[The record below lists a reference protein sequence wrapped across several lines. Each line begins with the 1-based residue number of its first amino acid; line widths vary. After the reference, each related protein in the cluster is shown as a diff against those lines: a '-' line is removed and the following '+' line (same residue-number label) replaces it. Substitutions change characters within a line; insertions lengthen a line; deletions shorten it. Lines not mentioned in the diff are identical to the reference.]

1 MLIPLQWLAEYVELP
16 AGTTGGQVAADLV
29 RVGLEEEGLFGGE
42 VTGPLVVGRVLEV
55 NPEAQKNGKTI
66 NWCQVDVGYNGQRLT
81 DDTPQGIVCGAHN
94 FAVGDLVAVIL
105 PGGVLPGD
113 FVISARKTYGHVS
126 AGMICSAKELGLGQ
140 ESDGIIVL
148 GEYFGDE
155 ALSLQPGDN
164 LISTFGLDQ
173 ETVEINVTPDRGYCF
188 SLRGVAREYGH
199 STGASFTDPA
209 HLTVDSAGEGGFG
222 VELRDEAP
230 IHGVPGC
237 DRYVARAVRGLNLS
251 APTPAWMATRLT
263 QAGMRPISL
272 AVDVTNYVMLALGQP
287 LHAFDLDTL
296 TGPIVVRR
304 ARVGEKLT
312 TLDDVTRSLHTDDLL
327 ITDGGD
333 SVLALAG
340 VMGGESSEVS
350 DSTTSVLIESAHFD
364 ARSIGRTARRHR
376 LPSEAAK
383 RFERGV
389 DPNLSDAAA
398 QMAVNLLVEF
408 GGGTAD
414 QHITDADE
422 RIAQHAF
429 DLELTLV
436 SRYVGVNYSVERVI
450 EVLENIGCLVQVS
463 PDAATVSVLPPSWRP
478 DLTDPTDL
486 VEEVARIDGYDK
498 IPSIV
503 PSAPGGCG
511 LTHHQRL
518 RRAIAAALAGQG
530 LSEVLTYP
538 FVGTKRFDDLGLA
551 KDDPRR
557 DAVVLANPLSDEA
570 PLMRTELLQTLPDTL
585 RRNISRGAKDVAL
598 FEIDTLSAATSA
610 SAPAPP
616 GGVLPDDGVLA
627 KIRGAVPHQP
637 WRVAMIASGSAERG
651 GWWGAGRSAQA
662 SDAVAWARS
671 VAAVAGLHDV
681 HAITDSRM
689 PFHPGRCVRL
699 ELSKA
704 SSGSGTASDA
714 VSGADGDDGSDGD
727 AAVVL
732 GWAGELHPKVVAALG
747 VPART
752 VAAEVDID
760 VVAAMSTDRF
770 IASPISTQ
778 PQATSD
784 VALTVARTVPNAAVA
799 ASLRAGAGQ
808 LLESIALFDVYEGD
822 QIDAAAKSLA
832 FRLVFRASDRT
843 LRTEEVNEARDAAI
857 AQAAADH
864 EAVQRA

>member
-1 MLIPLQWLAEYVELP
+1 MLIPLQWLAEYVDLP
-16 AGTTGGQVAADLV
+16 LGVTGEQVAADLV

-42 VTGPLVVGRVLEV
+42 VTGPLVVGRVLELT
-55 NPEAQKNGKTI
+55 PEQQKNGRTI
-66 NWCQVDVGYNGQRLT
+66 NWCQVDVGQHGQRLT

-105 PGGVLPGD
+105 PGGTLGEVT
-113 FVISARKTYGHVS
+113 ISARKTYGHVS

-148 GEYFGDE
+148 RDYFGDE
-155 ALSLQPGDN
+155 ALPLEPGDN
-164 LISTFGLDQ
+164 LIPAFGLDQ

-188 SLRGVAREYGH
+188 SLRGVAREYAH
-199 STGASFTDPA
+199 STGATFTDPA
-209 HLTVDSAGEGGFG
+209 HLSVDPATDDGFG
-222 VELRDEAP
+222 VDLRDEAP
-230 IHGVPGC
+230 IHGVAGC

-251 APTPAWMATRLT
+251 APTPAWMATRLA

-296 TGPIVVRR
+296 DGPIVVRR
-304 ARVGEKLT
+304 ARAGEKLT
-312 TLDDVTRSLHTDDLL
+312 TLDDVARSLHTDDLL

-333 SVLALAG
+333 TVLALAG

-350 DSTTSVLIESAHFD
+350 ATTTNVLIESAHFD

-398 QMAVNLLVEF
+398 QMAADLLVQF

-414 QHITDADE
+414 PLITDIDE
-422 RIAQHAF
+422 RAPREEF
-429 DLELTLV
+429 DLELALAG
-436 SRYVGVNYSVERVI
+436 RYVGVGYTPERI
-450 EVLENIGCLVQVS
+450 IDVLGQIGCVVEGS
-463 PDAATVSVLPPSWRP
+463 PGGGTVSVLPPSWRP

-498 IPSIV
+498 IPSIM
-503 PSAPGGCG
+503 PSAPGGRG

-518 RRAIAAALAGQG
+518 RRAISGALAGQG
-530 LSEVLTYP
+530 LAEVLTYP
-538 FVGTKRFDDLGLA
+538 FVGTKRFDDLGVP
-551 KDDPRR
+551 KGDPRR
-557 DAVVLANPLSDEA
+557 NAVVLANPLSDEA

-585 RRNISRGAKDVAL
+585 RRNVSRGAKDVAL
-598 FEIDTLSAATSA
+598 FEIDTVSAATRA
-610 SAPAPP
+610 SAPAPA
-616 GGVLPDDGVLA
+616 GGTVPDDEMLA
-627 KIRGAVPHQP
+627 QIRGAVPYQP
-637 WRVAMIASGSAERG
+637 WHVAMIASGSVVRG
-651 GWWGAGRSAQA
+651 GWWGSGRAAQA
-662 SDAVAWARS
+662 SDAVSWARG

-681 HAITDSRM
+681 RAITDSRM

-699 ELSKA
+699 VLA
-704 SSGSGTASDA
+704 ARQGID
-714 VSGADGDDGSDGD
+714 GATDE
-727 AAVVL
+727 VLL
-732 GWAGELHPKVVAALG
+732 GWAGELHPKVTAALG
-747 VPART
+747 LPART
-752 VAAEVDID
+752 VAAEVDLD

-770 IASPISTQ
+770 VASPISTQ

-784 VALTVARTVPNAAVA
+784 VALAVARSVPNAAVED
-799 ASLRAGAGQ
+799 SLRAGAGE
-808 LLESIALFDVYEGD
+808 LLESIVLFDVYEGD
-822 QIDAAAKSLA
+822 QIEATAKSLA

-857 AQAAADH
+857 ARAGVEHQ
-864 EAVQRA
+864 AVQRA

>member
-1 MLIPLQWLAEYVELP
+1 MLIPLQWLAEYVDLS
-16 AGTTGGQVAADLV
+16 TGVSGEQVAADLV

-55 NPEAQKNGKTI
+55 VPEQQKNGKTI
-66 NWCQVDVGYNGQRLT
+66 NWCQVDVGQHGQRLT

-148 GEYFGDE
+148 RDYFGDE
-155 ALSLQPGDN
+155 ALSLEPGDN
-164 LISTFGLDQ
+164 LIPAFGLDQ

-188 SLRGVAREYGH
+188 SLRGVAREYAH
-199 STGASFTDPA
+199 STGARFTDPA
-209 HLTVDSAGEGGFG
+209 DLPVNPAASGGFA
-222 VELRDEAP
+222 VELRDDAP
-230 IHGVPGC
+230 IHGVAGC
-237 DRYVARAVRGLNLS
+237 DRYVARVVRDLDLS
-251 APTPAWMATRLT
+251 APTPPWMATRLT

-272 AVDVTNYVMLALGQP
+272 TVDVTNYVMLALGQP

-296 TGPIVVRR
+296 GGPIVVRR
-304 ARVGEKLT
+304 ARAGEKLT
-312 TLDDVTRSLHTDDLL
+312 TLDDVVRSLHTDDLL

-333 SVLALAG
+333 TVLALAG

-350 DSTTSVLIESAHFD
+350 ATTTNVLIESAHFD

-398 QMAVNLLVEF
+398 QMAADLLVEF

-414 QHITDADE
+414 PQITDVDQRE
-422 RIAQHAF
+422 TRGAF
-429 DLELTLV
+429 DLELALV
-436 SRYVGVNYSVERVI
+436 SRYVGVDYTPERIVDI
-450 EVLENIGCLVQVS
+450 LEHIGCVLEATPGRQG
-463 PDAATVSVLPPSWRP
+463 TVSVLPPSWRP

-498 IPSIV
+498 IPSVV
-503 PSAPGGCG
+503 PPAPGGRG

-518 RRAIAAALAGQG
+518 RRAIASALAGQG
-530 LSEVLTYP
+530 LAEVLTYP
-538 FVGTKRFDDLGLA
+538 FVGTKRFDDLGMPA
-551 KDDPRR
+551 GDPRR
-557 DAVVLANPLSDEA
+557 RAVVLANPLSDEA

-585 RRNISRGAKDVAL
+585 RRNVSRGAIDIAL
-598 FEIDTLSAATSA
+598 FEIDTVSAAKKA
-610 SAPAPP
+610 SAPAPA
-616 GGVLPDDGVLA
+616 GGTVPDDETLA
-627 KIRGAVPHQP
+627 QIRTAVPDQP
-637 WRVAMIASGSAERG
+637 WHVAMIASGSAEQG
-651 GWWGAGRSAQA
+651 GWWGNARVAQA

-671 VAAVAGLHDV
+671 VAVVAGLHHV
-681 HAITDSRM
+681 KAVTDARM

-699 ELSKA
+699 ELSGGA
-704 SSGSGTASDA
+704 SSHGGPA
-714 VSGADGDDGSDGD
+714 VGEGGD
-727 AAVVL
+727 VVL
-732 GWAGELHPKVVAALG
+732 GWAGELHPKVIAALG
-747 VPART
+747 LPART
-752 VAAEVDID
+752 VAAEVDLD
-760 VVAAMSTDRF
+760 VVAAMSMDRF
-770 IASPISTQ
+770 MASPISTQ

-784 VALTVARTVPNAAVA
+784 VALTVARSVPNAAVE
-799 ASLRAGAGQ
+799 ASLRAGAGT
-808 LLESIALFDVYEGD
+808 LLESIVLFDVYEGD
-822 QIDAAAKSLA
+822 QIEKTAKSLA

-857 AQAAADH
+857 ASAATDH
-864 EAVQRA
+864 RAVQRA